1 MPLYLLPSYDEMEDM
16 IEHDKNEDATEM
28 EEDTE
33 ALITENWC
41 FGIKETLGRDKI
53 SMEQA
58 NGK

>member
-1 MPLYLLPSYDEMEDM
+1 MEDM

-28 EEDTE
+28 EEDTK
-33 ALITENWC
+33 AIITENWC